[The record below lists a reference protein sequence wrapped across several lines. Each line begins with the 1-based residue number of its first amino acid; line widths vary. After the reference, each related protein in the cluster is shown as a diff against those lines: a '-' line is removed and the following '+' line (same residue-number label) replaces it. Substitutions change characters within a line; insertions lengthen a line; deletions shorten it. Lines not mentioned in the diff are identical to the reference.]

1 MLEFFSSNWQTI
13 VGVLIIII
21 GGLLIRLESIRKVIF
36 LYDNKEYYIVPEPKR
51 IVRADIWCK
60 KHADRIG
67 GIIKHKGN
75 RIAVF
80 REI

>member
-1 MLEFFSSNWQTI
+1 M
-13 VGVLIIII
+13 
-21 GGLLIRLESIRKVIF
+21 LIRCTKWLYPNELIKCGKVIF

-51 IVRADIWCK
+51 VVRADIWCK
-60 KHADRIG
+60 EHADRIS

>member
-1 MLEFFSSNWQTI
+1 M
-13 VGVLIIII
+13 
-21 GGLLIRLESIRKVIF
+21 LIRCTKWLYPNELIKCGKVIF

-51 IVRADIWCK
+51 IVKADIWCK
-60 KHADRIG
+60 EHADKIG
-67 GIIKHKGN
+67 GIIKYKGN